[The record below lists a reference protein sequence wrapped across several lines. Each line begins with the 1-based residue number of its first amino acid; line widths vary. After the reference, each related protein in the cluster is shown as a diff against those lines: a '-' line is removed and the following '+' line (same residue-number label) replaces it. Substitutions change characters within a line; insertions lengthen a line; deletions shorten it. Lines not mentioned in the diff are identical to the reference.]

1 MSYIK
6 RNSKSS
12 VFTHLFSKP
21 KYRRELYLSLH
32 PKESDVLEDEIT
44 TYTLTSIF
52 TNIQVNDLGLLVK
65 NSILVLVEAQ
75 SVWTLNILPRML
87 QYLGESYNR
96 YVMDTDQNIYGS
108 KKVTLPKPEL
118 YVLYTG
124 SKPIKEKQISFRKEF
139 FCDDGPIELRAKVIT
154 LKNSSKIVKEYISFT
169 KILDKNN
176 NKYNYSKQGIQETIK
191 YCIKHNILRE
201 YLTENRKE
209 VYNMMTSIY
218 DQKTATYMYGR
229 EQYAEGLAEGRTE
242 GRAEGKVQGRTE
254 SIVDLLKRQIIS
266 VSVAAKELNMTEKQV
281 MKLVKKT

>member
-229 EQYAEGLAEGRTE
+229 EQYAEGRAE

-254 SIVDLLKRQIIS
+254 SIVDLLKRQIIN

-281 MKLVKKT
+281 IKLVKKA

>member
-32 PKESDVLEDEIT
+32 PKELDVLEDEIT

-139 FCDDGPIELRAKVIT
+139 FGDDGPIELRAKVIT

-229 EQYAEGLAEGRTE
+229 EQYAEGRAEGRTE

-254 SIVDLLKRQIIS
+254 SIVDLLKRQIIN

-281 MKLVKKT
+281 MKLVKKA